1 MIKITLPIRVRSEAN
16 ISEPWIDRWSRK
28 KAQQREVCMLWKHEV
43 GRKHI
48 PIPCLLTFTR
58 YGAKA
63 LDPDAVSGSF
73 KFVQDEVCRLIG
85 VDDGNTEKISFRY
98 NQVALRKR
106 EYYITIEVEAIGA
119 I

>member
-28 KAQQREVCMLWKHEV
+28 KKQQKEVWAAWKNEI
-43 GRKHI
+43 GRKRI
-48 PIPCLLTFTR
+48 PIPCLVTFTR

-85 VDDGNTEKISFRY
+85 VDDGDKERISFRY

-106 EYYITIEVEAIGA
+106 KYYVTIEVEAIGA